1 MKILVSALIL
11 VVVLEAIFI
20 FWLMRNE
27 KKEKNIDEMIQFFRD
42 LWGKFVFYV
51 LATSII
57 GLFLGSIFF
66 KEIIGLDE
74 INTWV
79 GIVLGLVALVIG
91 VISLFLS
98 FYNVDQANKTQE
110 KTVEIIQGFR
120 DDMIEH
126 MHDMQ
131 SDVERKIEESS
142 EKTRNEIAKFMYELH
157 NLDFNKD
164 EVFNTRN
171 IGLKLSDFL
180 DELLNLHLSEDDIKF
195 WKESKIDDSCNNL
208 VHGDL
213 NPSNVLL
220 DDNNNGVIL
229 NLGEAVLTY
238 KDKKLELSKN
248 EFKRSGDIRSVF
260 S

>member
-79 GIVLGLVALVIG
+79 GIVLGLVALVSG

-142 EKTRNEIAKFMYELH
+142 EKTRNEIAKFTY
-157 NLDFNKD
+157 
-164 EVFNTRN
+164 RN
-171 IGLKLSDFL
+171 SG
-180 DELLNLHLSEDDIKF
+180 KF
-195 WKESKIDDSCNNL
+195 SVE
-208 VHGDL
+208 
-213 NPSNVLL
+213 
-220 DDNNNGVIL
+220 NNGA
-229 NLGEAVLTY
+229 EE
-238 KDKKLELSKN
+238 KWD
-248 EFKRSGDIRSVF
+248 D
-260 S
+260 

>member
-1 MKILVSALIL
+1 MVTYKYSSRKGIGGVRILVTALIL
-11 VVVLEAIFI
+11 VIVFETISIL
-20 FWLMRNE
+20 WLIKNKRR
-27 KKEKNIDEMIQFFRD
+27 EKNIDEMIRFFRD

-66 KEIIGLDE
+66 KDVIGLDE

-126 MHDMQ
+126 MHNMQ

-142 EKTRNEIAKFMYELH
+142 ERTRNEIAKF
-157 NLDFNKD
+157 
-164 EVFNTRN
+164 
-171 IGLKLSDFL
+171 
-180 DELLNLHLSEDDIKF
+180 
-195 WKESKIDDSCNNL
+195 
-208 VHGDL
+208 
-213 NPSNVLL
+213 
-220 DDNNNGVIL
+220 
-229 NLGEAVLTY
+229 TY
-238 KDKKLELSKN
+238 SKN
-248 EFKRSGDIRSVF
+248 ENFAVESNEVEEKWDD
-260 S
+260 

>member
-110 KTVEIIQGFR
+110 KIVEIIQGFR

-126 MHDMQ
+126 MPDMQ
-131 SDVERKIEESS
+131 SDMERKIEESS
-142 EKTRNEIAKFMYELH
+142 EKTRNEIAKFTY
-157 NLDFNKD
+157 
-164 EVFNTRN
+164 RN
-171 IGLKLSDFL
+171 SG
-180 DELLNLHLSEDDIKF
+180 KF
-195 WKESKIDDSCNNL
+195 SVE
-208 VHGDL
+208 
-213 NPSNVLL
+213 
-220 DDNNNGVIL
+220 NNGA
-229 NLGEAVLTY
+229 EE
-238 KDKKLELSKN
+238 KWD
-248 EFKRSGDIRSVF
+248 D
-260 S
+260 

>member
-1 MKILVSALIL
+1 MQKKGIKAPGTFGCLFRCRIYKVMLTYKYSSRKGIGGVRILVTALIFISIF
-11 VVVLEAIFI
+11 EAICI
-20 FWLMRNE
+20 FWLTKNR
-27 KKEKNIDEMIQFFRD
+27 KKEKNIDEMIRFFRD

-66 KEIIGLDE
+66 KEVIGLDE

-126 MHDMQ
+126 MHNMQ

-142 EKTRNEIAKFMYELH
+142 ERTRNEIAKF
-157 NLDFNKD
+157 
-164 EVFNTRN
+164 
-171 IGLKLSDFL
+171 
-180 DELLNLHLSEDDIKF
+180 
-195 WKESKIDDSCNNL
+195 
-208 VHGDL
+208 
-213 NPSNVLL
+213 
-220 DDNNNGVIL
+220 
-229 NLGEAVLTY
+229 TY
-238 KDKKLELSKN
+238 SKN
-248 EFKRSGDIRSVF
+248 ENFAVESNEVEEKWDD
-260 S
+260 

>member
-20 FWLMRNE
+20 FLLMRNE

-142 EKTRNEIAKFMYELH
+142 EKTRNEIAKFTY
-157 NLDFNKD
+157 
-164 EVFNTRN
+164 RN
-171 IGLKLSDFL
+171 SG
-180 DELLNLHLSEDDIKF
+180 KF
-195 WKESKIDDSCNNL
+195 SVE
-208 VHGDL
+208 
-213 NPSNVLL
+213 
-220 DDNNNGVIL
+220 NNGAEEKWDV
-229 NLGEAVLTY
+229 
-238 KDKKLELSKN
+238 
-248 EFKRSGDIRSVF
+248 
-260 S
+260 

>member
-142 EKTRNEIAKFMYELH
+142 EKTRNEIAKFKY
-157 NLDFNKD
+157 
-164 EVFNTRN
+164 RN
-171 IGLKLSDFL
+171 SG
-180 DELLNLHLSEDDIKF
+180 KF
-195 WKESKIDDSCNNL
+195 SVE
-208 VHGDL
+208 
-213 NPSNVLL
+213 
-220 DDNNNGVIL
+220 NNGA
-229 NLGEAVLTY
+229 EE
-238 KDKKLELSKN
+238 KWD
-248 EFKRSGDIRSVF
+248 D
-260 S
+260 

>member
-120 DDMIEH
+120 DDMLEH
-126 MHDMQ
+126 MPDMQ

-142 EKTRNEIAKFMYELH
+142 EKTRNEIAKFTY
-157 NLDFNKD
+157 
-164 EVFNTRN
+164 RN
-171 IGLKLSDFL
+171 SG
-180 DELLNLHLSEDDIKF
+180 KF
-195 WKESKIDDSCNNL
+195 SVE
-208 VHGDL
+208 
-213 NPSNVLL
+213 
-220 DDNNNGVIL
+220 NNGA
-229 NLGEAVLTY
+229 EE
-238 KDKKLELSKN
+238 KWD
-248 EFKRSGDIRSVF
+248 D
-260 S
+260 

>member
-57 GLFLGSIFF
+57 GLFLGSIF
-66 KEIIGLDE
+66 LDE

-142 EKTRNEIAKFMYELH
+142 EKTRNEIAKFTY
-157 NLDFNKD
+157 
-164 EVFNTRN
+164 RN
-171 IGLKLSDFL
+171 SG
-180 DELLNLHLSEDDIKF
+180 KF
-195 WKESKIDDSCNNL
+195 SVE
-208 VHGDL
+208 
-213 NPSNVLL
+213 
-220 DDNNNGVIL
+220 NNGA
-229 NLGEAVLTY
+229 EE
-238 KDKKLELSKN
+238 KWD
-248 EFKRSGDIRSVF
+248 D
-260 S
+260 

>member
-142 EKTRNEIAKFMYELH
+142 EKTRNEISKFTY
-157 NLDFNKD
+157 
-164 EVFNTRN
+164 RN
-171 IGLKLSDFL
+171 SG
-180 DELLNLHLSEDDIKF
+180 KF
-195 WKESKIDDSCNNL
+195 SVE
-208 VHGDL
+208 
-213 NPSNVLL
+213 
-220 DDNNNGVIL
+220 NNGA
-229 NLGEAVLTY
+229 EE
-238 KDKKLELSKN
+238 KWD
-248 EFKRSGDIRSVF
+248 D
-260 S
+260 